1 MEPLRG
7 PQHLLS
13 IIYLINSMF
22 LRTKK
27 QKTKEGFSL
36 VETVIYIGLMSVI
49 LFCLISLI
57 SSATRT
63 YLFLK
68 SSRNIERSAINV
80 FDSLND
86 KTNVSSKIDIPNT
99 VFDNASG
106 SISLILYNGNTSITN
121 RIYLSNGQ
129 VLWNK
134 NGVLLGPLTLSDV
147 RVTSLTFRNMTNS
160 TFNGFKVEMTID
172 NGTSS
177 EKYMSEDFYDSFIL
191 RN

>member
-1 MEPLRG
+1 
-7 PQHLLS
+7 
-13 IIYLINSMF
+13 MF

>member
-1 MEPLRG
+1 
-7 PQHLLS
+7 
-13 IIYLINSMF
+13 MF
-22 LRTKK
+22 LNHQKK
-27 QKTKEGFSL
+27 KNEKGFSL
-36 VETVIYIGLMSVI
+36 VETIIYIGLMSLI

-80 FDSLND
+80 MDSLND
-86 KTNVSSKIDIPNT
+86 KTNTSSKIDIPNT
-99 VFDNASG
+99 VFDNATG
-106 SISLILYNGNTSITN
+106 SISLILYSGNNSTTN

-129 VLWNK
+129 VMWSK
-134 NGVLLGPLTLSDV
+134 NGVLLGPLSLSDV

-177 EKYMSEDFYDSFIL
+177 EKYISEDFYDSFIL

>member
-1 MEPLRG
+1 M
-7 PQHLLS
+7 
-13 IIYLINSMF
+13 
-22 LRTKK
+22 
-27 QKTKEGFSL
+27 
-36 VETVIYIGLMSVI
+36 
-49 LFCLISLI
+49 
-57 SSATRT
+57 
-63 YLFLK
+63 
-68 SSRNIERSAINV
+68 